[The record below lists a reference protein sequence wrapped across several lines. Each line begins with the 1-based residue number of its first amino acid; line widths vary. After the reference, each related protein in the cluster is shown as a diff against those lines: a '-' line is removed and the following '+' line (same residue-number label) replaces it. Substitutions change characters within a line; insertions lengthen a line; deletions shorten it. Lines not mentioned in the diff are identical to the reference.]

1 MEKGSKVCG
10 NGEQSVFFFIPD
22 ISGYTNFIRQVDLK
36 KGAAFIQELLESIIQ
51 SNISQLQ
58 ISEIQGDA
66 ILFYRF
72 GKPLNLKLLR
82 KQCQQTF
89 TDFHKTLTDLKSRF
103 KFPEAALKNFSLK
116 FVVHYGKVGTAYING
131 DCKMIGVDMVIA
143 NKILKNNIDG
153 YEYVL
158 MTDNYLKT
166 QDCDMRL
173 LDTEFGP
180 EEIYAG
186 SCWYED
192 MGLLHYKYLVL
203 DSSALLVN
211 K

>member
-22 ISGYTNFIRQVDLK
+22 ISGYTNFIRQVDLEE
-36 KGAAFIQELLESIIQ
+36 GAAFIQELLEAIIQ

-72 GKPLNLKLLR
+72 GDPLKLSLLR

-89 TDFHKTLTDLKSRF
+89 TDFHKKLLVLNKQYN
-103 KFPEAALKNFSLK
+103 FPADALKNFSLK
-116 FVVHYGKVGTAYING
+116 FVVHYGRVGTAFING

-143 NKILKNNIDG
+143 NKILKNNIDKH
-153 YEYVL
+153 EYVL

-166 QDCDMRL
+166 QDFDMLRL
-173 LDTEFGP
+173 NNEFGP
-180 EEIYAG
+180 EEIYTG
-186 SCWYED
+186 SCWYEN
-192 MGLLHYKYLVL
+192 MGMLHYKYLVL
-203 DSSALLVN
+203 DSSDFLVN
-211 K
+211 T

>member
-22 ISGYTNFIRQVDLK
+22 ISGYTNFIKQVDLK
-36 KGAAFIQELLESIIQ
+36 DGAAFIQELLESIIQ

-72 GKPLNLKLLR
+72 GKPLSLKLLR

-89 TDFHKTLTDLKSRF
+89 TDFHKTLLALNNQYN
-103 KFPEAALKNFSLK
+103 FPEDALKNFSLK
-116 FVVHYGKVGTAYING
+116 FVVHYGRVGTAYING
-131 DCKMIGVDMVIA
+131 DCKMIGTDMVIA
-143 NKILKNNIDG
+143 NKILKNNIDKH
-153 YEYVL
+153 EYVL
-158 MTDNYLKT
+158 MTDNYLET
-166 QDCDMRL
+166 QDCDILRL
-173 LDTEFGP
+173 DKEFGP
-180 EEIYAG
+180 EKIYAG
-186 SCWYED
+186 SCWYEN
-192 MGLLHYKYLVL
+192 MGMLHYKYLVL
-203 DSSALLVN
+203 DSKPLLVN